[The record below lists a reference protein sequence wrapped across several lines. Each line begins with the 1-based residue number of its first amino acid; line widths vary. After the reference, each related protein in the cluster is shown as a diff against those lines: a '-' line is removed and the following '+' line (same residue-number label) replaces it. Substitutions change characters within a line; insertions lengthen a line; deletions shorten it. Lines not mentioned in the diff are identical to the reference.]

1 MHNITIIIY
10 IAKCYYTLLTIII
23 KPFFMFVLC
32 LLIVLAIVLCACVA
46 WCQGVGIGLA
56 ANIILE

>member
-46 WCQGVGIGLA
+46 
-56 ANIILE
+56 